1 MLIKLNYK
9 GRLTMDIKS
18 YTKET
23 FKLLDEVN
31 SLLLREFES
40 ILHYELTPK
49 QSMLIQFVHISKTI
63 TVNELALQMNISAS
77 AVSQLLNKLEKEEY
91 VKREINPENRR
102 EILISLARK
111 GLKLYEEYDKIDQRV
126 IDKYFSK
133 LTTDEM
139 VQFRTVIEKLHS
151 IIIDENDKG

>member
-1 MLIKLNYK
+1 
-9 GRLTMDIKS
+9 MDIKN

-23 FKLLDEVN
+23 FKLLDKVN

-40 ILHYELTPK
+40 ILQYELTPK
-49 QSMLIQFVHISKTI
+49 QSMLIQFVHIAKTI
-63 TVNELALQMNISAS
+63 TVNELALQMNTTAS
-77 AVSQLLNKLEKEEY
+77 AVSQLLNKLEKEDY
-91 VKREINPENRR
+91 IKREINPENRR
-102 EILISLARK
+102 EILISLGLN

-139 VQFRTVIEKLHS
+139 VQFRAVIEKLHT
-151 IIIDENDKG
+151 IITDENDKG